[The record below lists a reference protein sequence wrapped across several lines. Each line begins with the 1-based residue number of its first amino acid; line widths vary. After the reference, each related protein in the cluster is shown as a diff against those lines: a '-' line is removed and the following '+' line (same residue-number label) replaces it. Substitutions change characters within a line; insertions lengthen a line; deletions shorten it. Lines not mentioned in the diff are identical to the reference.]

1 MFTFCCCENTYS
13 ENWFLR
19 AFKIYWYLIT
29 TRFSVI
35 INCEIKIYKKIK
47 MSASPMQRQAIVIP
61 SKRVML
67 TDASQLPDI
76 YSSTPNGTLYSTT
89 PGGKNIFTKIISLN
103 HMTQIECLNL
113 HKIKKKQK
121 SW

>member
-1 MFTFCCCENTYS
+1 MWNK
-13 ENWFLR
+13 NKN
-19 AFKIYWYLIT
+19 FKL
-29 TRFSVI
+29 
-35 INCEIKIYKKIK
+35 KKK

-89 PGGKNIFTKIISLN
+89 PGGRIYWEFTVSVNIYRVNELGRFKFGL
-103 HMTQIECLNL
+103 
-113 HKIKKKQK
+113 KKTEQK
-121 SW
+121 LLPFVN

>member
-1 MFTFCCCENTYS
+1 
-13 ENWFLR
+13 
-19 AFKIYWYLIT
+19 
-29 TRFSVI
+29 
-35 INCEIKIYKKIK
+35 

-121 SW
+121 S